1 MFFQYIDFE
10 TLRSSLDLLVL
21 TPRSTQIVTLKNN
34 PLLNNLLSAMNKY
47 LKDVNVSHLMADK
60 VDPQFSFFTVTSA
73 TLQVYKLVKCL
84 YLMNTKLNT

>member
-73 TLQVYKLVKCL
+73 TLQVYKLVKC
-84 YLMNTKLNT
+84 